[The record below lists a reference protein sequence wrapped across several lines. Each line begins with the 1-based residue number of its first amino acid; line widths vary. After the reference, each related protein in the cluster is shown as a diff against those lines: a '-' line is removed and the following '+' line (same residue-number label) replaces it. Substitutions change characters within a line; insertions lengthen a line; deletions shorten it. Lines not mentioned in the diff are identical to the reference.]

1 MQKKYRLKNGRVFS
15 YLHRKGESNAN
26 KMLVLVHAP
35 SKYALKVGFI
45 VSKKVDN
52 RAVIR
57 NKVRRRL
64 REAFRALIPY
74 LKDNENYIVIARES
88 CGEADFEEI
97 ANSLAHVLVKSN
109 LVVKDIDEDVAKRL
123 KLKQGVLDKAKFER
137 RRTDDK

>member
-15 YLHRKGESNAN
+15 YLRRKGESNAN
-26 KMLVLVHAP
+26 KTLVLVHAT
-35 SKYALKVGFI
+35 SKYPLKVGFI

-74 LKDNENYIVIARES
+74 LKDNVNYIVIAREACAQS
-88 CGEADFEEI
+88 NFEEL
-97 ANSLAHVLVKSN
+97 AGSLAHLLIKSN
-109 LVVKDIDEDVAKRL
+109 LIVKKIDDDVAKGL
-123 KLKQGVLDKAKFER
+123 KLKQSVLEKVKFE
-137 RRTDDK
+137 

>member
-15 YLHRKGESNAN
+15 YLRTKGQSSAN

-35 SKYALKVGFI
+35 SKYPLRVGFI

-74 LKDNENYIVIARES
+74 IKDNVNYIVIARDI
-88 CGEADFEEI
+88 CGEANYEEL
-97 ANSLAHVLVKSN
+97 ANSLLHLIIKSD
-109 LVVKDIDEDVAKRL
+109 LLARQIDEDVAQRL
-123 KLKQGVLDKAKFER
+123 MLKQSVLEKAKF
-137 RRTDDK
+137 D

>member
-35 SKYALKVGFI
+35 SKYFLKVGFI

-64 REAFRALIPY
+64 REAFRAIIPY
-74 LKDNENYIVIARES
+74 LKDSENYIVIAREA
-88 CGEADFEEI
+88 CGKASFEELS
-97 ANSLAHVLVKSN
+97 NSLLHLIIKSN
-109 LVVKDIDEDVAKRL
+109 LLARKIDDDVAQRL
-123 KLKQGVLDKAKFER
+123 KIEQSVLDRAKF
-137 RRTDDK
+137 D

>member
-15 YLHRKGESNAN
+15 YLRIKGQSNAN

-35 SKYALKVGFI
+35 SKYPLKVGFI

-74 LKDNENYIVIARES
+74 LRDNVNYIVIAREV
-88 CGEADFEEI
+88 CGQANFEEL
-97 ANSLAHVLVKSN
+97 ANNLLHLIIKSDLLARK
-109 LVVKDIDEDVAKRL
+109 IDDDVAQRL
-123 KLKQGVLDKAKFER
+123 KLKQSVLEKAKF
-137 RRTDDK
+137 D

>member
-15 YLHRKGESNAN
+15 YLRIKGQSNAN

-35 SKYALKVGFI
+35 SKYPLKVGFI

-74 LKDNENYIVIARES
+74 LRDNVNYIVIAREV
-88 CGEADFEEI
+88 CGQANFEEL
-97 ANSLAHVLVKSN
+97 ANNLLHLIIKSN
-109 LVVKDIDEDVAKRL
+109 LLTRRIDEDVIQRL
-123 KLKQGVLDKAKFER
+123 KLRPDLLERVKF
-137 RRTDDK
+137 D

>member
-15 YLHRKGESNAN
+15 YLRNKGQSSAN

-35 SKYALKVGFI
+35 SKYPLKVGFI

-52 RAVIR
+52 RAVVR

-74 LKDNENYIVIARES
+74 IKDNENYIVIAREI
-88 CGEADFEEI
+88 CKDADFE
-97 ANSLAHVLVKSN
+97 ALAGSLFHLMVKSG
-109 LVVKDIDEDVAKRL
+109 LLLRQIDDDVAQRL
-123 KLKQGVLDKAKFER
+123 KLKQIEAH
-137 RRTDDK
+137 

>member
-15 YLHRKGESNAN
+15 YLRTKGQSTAN

-35 SKYALKVGFI
+35 SKYSLKVGFI

-74 LKDNENYIVIARES
+74 IKDNVNYIVIARDV
-88 CGEADFEEI
+88 CGEANFEEL
-97 ANSLAHVLVKSN
+97 ANSLLHLIIKSD
-109 LVVKDIDEDVAKRL
+109 LLERKIDEDVAQRL
-123 KLKQGVLDKAKFER
+123 KLKQSVLEKAKFE
-137 RRTDDK
+137 

>member
-15 YLHRKGESNAN
+15 YLRTKGQSTAN

-35 SKYALKVGFI
+35 SKYSLKVGFI

-74 LKDNENYIVIARES
+74 IKDNVNYIVIARDV
-88 CGEADFEEI
+88 CGEANFEEL
-97 ANSLAHVLVKSN
+97 ANSLLHLIIKSD
-109 LVVKDIDEDVAKRL
+109 LLERKIDEDVAQRL
-123 KLKQGVLDKAKFER
+123 KLTHSVLEKAKFE
-137 RRTDDK
+137 

>member
-26 KMLVLVHAP
+26 NMLVLVHAP
-35 SKYALKVGFI
+35 SKYPLKAGFI

-74 LKDNENYIVIARES
+74 LKDSENYIVIAREA
-88 CGEADFEEI
+88 CGKASFEEI
-97 ANSLAHVLVKSN
+97 ANSLLHLIIKSN
-109 LVVKDIDEDVAKRL
+109 LLAARIDDDVAQRL
-123 KLKQGVLDKAKFER
+123 KIKQNVLDKAKF
-137 RRTDDK
+137 D